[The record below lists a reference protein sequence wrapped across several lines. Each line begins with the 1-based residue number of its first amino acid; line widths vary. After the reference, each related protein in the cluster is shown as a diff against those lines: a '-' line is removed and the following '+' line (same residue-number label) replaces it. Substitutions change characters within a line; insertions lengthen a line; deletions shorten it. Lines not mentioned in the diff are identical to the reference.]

1 MVMNSSIQTYQ
12 TLKSTMPDSVVQ
24 MLDKW
29 QSYGF
34 TDEEM
39 TVIVNH
45 FDETAAMRLSSWIN
59 TGGDEKSFLRLM
71 IGIFTSE

>member
-34 TDEEM
+34 TDDEM
-39 TVIVNH
+39 AVIINH
-45 FDETAAMRLSSWIN
+45 FDETAAARLSE
-59 TGGDEKSFLRLM
+59 TD
-71 IGIFTSE
+71 